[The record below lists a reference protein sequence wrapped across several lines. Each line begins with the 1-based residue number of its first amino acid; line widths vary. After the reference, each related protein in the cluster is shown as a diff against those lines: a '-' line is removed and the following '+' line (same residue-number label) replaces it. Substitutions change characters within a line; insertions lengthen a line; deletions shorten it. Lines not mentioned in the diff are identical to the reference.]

1 MESMPYYVYILLCG
15 DGSYYTGY
23 TNDLKARLEMHR
35 EGRGSKYTRTR
46 RPERIVYVEE
56 FESRSEAM
64 RREIE
69 IKNLSHTEKQDLA
82 KRSEPLFS

>member
-1 MESMPYYVYILLCG
+1 MEFMPYYVYILLCE

-23 TNDLKARLEMHR
+23 TNDLNARFRTHR
-35 EGRGSKYTRTR
+35 KRQGAKYTRTR

-69 IKNLSHTEKQDLA
+69 IKGLSHREKQDLA
-82 KRSEPLFS
+82 KQSETLFR